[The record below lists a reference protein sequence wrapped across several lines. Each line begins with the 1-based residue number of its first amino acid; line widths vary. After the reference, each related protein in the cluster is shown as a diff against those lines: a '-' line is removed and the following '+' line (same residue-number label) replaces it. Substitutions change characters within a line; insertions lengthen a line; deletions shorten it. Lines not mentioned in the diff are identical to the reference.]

1 MKNLAIIVAAFF
13 ISTTVFSQELDLGI
27 KLGSNFA
34 SIIDAQTIGRGSWL
48 TRKGFQAGA
57 FAGIKFSEK
66 TAIQLDV
73 LYSQQGASFDASDFE
88 LSYVNLPLV
97 FKYYL
102 AGGLHLQVGPQFGIL
117 VDDNVKEFLTEAA
130 QSSDVSGII
139 GLGYDLPFGLRV
151 DGRYNIGFTEVLKDL
166 SGKNSVVT
174 LAVGFSFL

>member
-1 MKNLAIIVAAFF
+1 M
-13 ISTTVFSQELDLGI
+13 
-27 KLGSNFA
+27 
-34 SIIDAQTIGRGSWL
+34 
-48 TRKGFQAGA
+48 
-57 FAGIKFSEK
+57 
-66 TAIQLDV
+66 DV
-73 LYSQQGASFDASDFE
+73 LYSQQGAAFDASDFE

-102 AGGLHLQVGPQFGIL
+102 AGGLNLQVGPQFGIL
-117 VDDNVKEFLTEAA
+117 VDDNVKELYTEVVQA

-151 DGRYNIGFTEVLKDL
+151 DGRYNFGFTDVLKDL

>member
-27 KLGSNFA
+27 KIGSNFA
-34 SIIDAQTIGRGSWL
+34 SISDAQQGSSL
-48 TRKGFQAGA
+48 RTGFQAGA

-73 LYSQQGASFDASDFE
+73 LYSQQGAAFDASDFE

-117 VDDNVKEFLTEAA
+117 VDDNVKELYTEVVEA

-139 GLGYDLPFGLRV
+139 GIGYDLPFGLRV
-151 DGRYNIGFTEVLKDL
+151 DGRYNFGFTDVLKDL

>member
-1 MKNLAIIVAAFF
+1 MPNKARH
-13 ISTTVFSQELDLGI
+13 QELDFRQVLLRVLNLV
-27 KLGSNFA
+27 KKQQYNWMF
-34 SIIDAQTIGRGSWL
+34 
-48 TRKGFQAGA
+48 
-57 FAGIKFSEK
+57 
-66 TAIQLDV
+66 
-73 LYSQQGASFDASDFE
+73 LYSQQGAAFDASDFE

-102 AGGLHLQVGPQFGIL
+102 AGGLNLQVGPQFGIL
-117 VDDNVKEFLTEAA
+117 VDDNVKELYTEVVQA

-151 DGRYNIGFTEVLKDL
+151 DGRYNFGFTDVLKDL